1 MQVSKIET
9 SYRSSCSQVFNRIV
23 FLNLSGKLLRN
34 HPWWSTILLRLHFLR
49 PQFYSNKNSPE
60 IFFRKSSKTFK
71 TAILYGQLP
80 LNLQIFLVVFTLS
93 CGKIS
98 IQLGQSDSQS
108 IVTII
113 NLLLHIELMH

>member
-1 MQVSKIET
+1 MQVSEIET

-23 FLNLSGKLLRN
+23 FLNLSGKLLRS
-34 HPWWSTILLRLHFLR
+34 HPWSTILLRLHFLR

-71 TAILYGQLP
+71 IAILYGQLP
-80 LNLQIFLVVFTLS
+80 LNFQIFLVVFTLS